1 MIVYDGA
8 NAHLAGDKQADVCLF
23 SVKVNPLLLVL
34 FFVFF
39 CYVWNGAPHDYPA
52 RGEGVRYLE
61 SRQGAALYKE
71 KPTSLLAFFKPLAS
85 LSIPGEFH
93 FPTIKIYII

>member
-1 MIVYDGA
+1 MSA
-8 NAHLAGDKQADVCLF
+8 CFLLKLTPCCLF
-23 SVKVNPLLLVL
+23 CFLYFSVM
-34 FFVFF
+34 FGI
-39 CYVWNGAPHDYPA
+39 GAPHDYPA

-93 FPTIKIYII
+93 FPTMKIYNI